1 MKKIYLALL
10 MCVFLMVGCGE
21 KKATFPEELVDKDW
35 LFYDGVAGESLVM
48 NFHSDGTYSYH
59 CSCGE
64 PVGNSD
70 LYELYEFDPETSIIT
85 LSNDYDDNTSEIE
98 VICYNEHHMMVKVDG
113 EIKDFNLVEF
123 DTTSNFYWM
132 EGEQYFSGY
141 QSFSRIIEMN
151 EEEVK
156 CAPLGYDSQGMYSE
170 GPFETY
176 KLAADVEY
184 SELTITSWR
193 TTDGELENEDRYE
206 KSFKEFNE
214 EDLAYV
220 RENGG
225 GTAFLWFNDQMEIEK
240 VLFWGENAIVE

>member
-1 MKKIYLALL
+1 M
-10 MCVFLMVGCGE
+10 
-21 KKATFPEELVDKDW
+21 
-35 LFYDGVAGESLVM
+35 S
-48 NFHSDGTYSYH
+48 
-59 CSCGE
+59 
-64 PVGNSD
+64 
-70 LYELYEFDPETSIIT
+70 
-85 LSNDYDDNTSEIE
+85 
-98 VICYNEHHMMVKVDG
+98 
-113 EIKDFNLVEF
+113 
-123 DTTSNFYWM
+123 
-132 EGEQYFSGY
+132 
-141 QSFSRIIEMN
+141 

-156 CAPLGYDSQGMYSE
+156 CAPLGYDSQGLYVD

-176 KLAADVEY
+176 KLAENVTY

-193 TTDGELENEDRYE
+193 TVDGDLENEDRYE